1 MEQQLKGSPWHQ
13 RLLEQGFMPDF
24 AALPTEYSEKNNRS
38 ALQNINFVREKV
50 KEWEKGGFVE
60 RRTERAWCN
69 SPLTVSDKKDLE
81 TGKIKKRLCLD
92 MSRHVNKFLNKHHT
106 NYEDLPSTACL
117 YEKGD
122 HMCVFDLENQYF
134 HVKLAEGAKKFFGF
148 SVPDDLGGETV
159 YNFTV
164 MVYGFAAAGSVVTR
178 LIKPLQGYLHNKGIR
193 SAIYMDDGQV
203 VGSTVEETRQAMQ
216 QAVDTFA
223 KAGWNIQWAK
233 TSLEPEQDVKYLGF
247 HIQLKTTEYTAAA
260 EKEADI
266 IEGVQQ
272 LIEEGRQGRPVKT
285 RTLAKT
291 VGRLVALR
299 TSHGPVLHVAT
310 RQVQCKMGVEAM
322 QNGWDGEVMLEGREV
337 AELEWVKKNLQSF
350 NGRGIRNEK
359 ADEVTWVAEHGR
371 WSEKHHKLASLTQQA
386 NLEKDH
392 TAVVLKKCGQVE
404 MVTDLPGG
412 TNTMAVVKGV
422 EELWEIQK
430 RLAAL
435 PDGQVTDSWKKVLWV
450 TGSRNCYNFL
460 KQGARWE
467 TIRQEIMQVR
477 WLEKAKKAE
486 IVAVWDTK
494 NVEEVKEADRWSK
507 ASASTD
513 EWGLCTED
521 REAACEELGIR
532 PTIDS
537 FASSENNACEKFFS
551 RWPQSGSVGV
561 NFFAQQLE
569 QDEVY
574 YCCPPVKEVGH
585 MLRRLDKFAG
595 VKALI
600 IIPAWE
606 GSVYW
611 SLLRTGDRFIDKVLK
626 HKIWMPTCKDTS
638 QQKSLFSY
646 NNTRMLAAVYIS
658 GRELRNR

>member
-1 MEQQLKGSPWHQ
+1 
-13 RLLEQGFMPDF
+13 MPDF

-216 QAVDTFA
+216 QSVDTFA

-260 EKEADI
+260 EKE
-266 IEGVQQ
+266 
-272 LIEEGRQGRPVKT
+272 
-285 RTLAKT
+285 
-291 VGRLVALR
+291 
-299 TSHGPVLHVAT
+299 
-310 RQVQCKMGVEAM
+310 
-322 QNGWDGEVMLEGREV
+322 
-337 AELEWVKKNLQSF
+337 
-350 NGRGIRNEK
+350 
-359 ADEVTWVAEHGR
+359 
-371 WSEKHHKLASLTQQA
+371 
-386 NLEKDH
+386 
-392 TAVVLKKCGQVE
+392 
-404 MVTDLPGG
+404 
-412 TNTMAVVKGV
+412 
-422 EELWEIQK
+422 
-430 RLAAL
+430 
-435 PDGQVTDSWKKVLWV
+435 
-450 TGSRNCYNFL
+450 NF
-460 KQGARWE
+460 
-467 TIRQEIMQVR
+467 
-477 WLEKAKKAE
+477 
-486 IVAVWDTK
+486 
-494 NVEEVKEADRWSK
+494 
-507 ASASTD
+507 
-513 EWGLCTED
+513 
-521 REAACEELGIR
+521 
-532 PTIDS
+532 
-537 FASSENNACEKFFS
+537 
-551 RWPQSGSVGV
+551 
-561 NFFAQQLE
+561 
-569 QDEVY
+569 
-574 YCCPPVKEVGH
+574 
-585 MLRRLDKFAG
+585 
-595 VKALI
+595 
-600 IIPAWE
+600 
-606 GSVYW
+606 
-611 SLLRTGDRFIDKVLK
+611 
-626 HKIWMPTCKDTS
+626 
-638 QQKSLFSY
+638 
-646 NNTRMLAAVYIS
+646 
-658 GRELRNR
+658 